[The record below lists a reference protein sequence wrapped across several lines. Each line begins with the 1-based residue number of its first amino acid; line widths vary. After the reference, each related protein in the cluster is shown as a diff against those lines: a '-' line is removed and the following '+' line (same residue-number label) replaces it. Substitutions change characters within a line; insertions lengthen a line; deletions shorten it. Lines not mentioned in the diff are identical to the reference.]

1 MKKSASPKS
10 SPAKSVQLGQS
21 FRPAATLSEITNSFI
36 LAQTKKNKD
45 TGANSVIAD
54 FATLSRMVIANMKSF
69 SIQDVL
75 ALSRSLD
82 TQCSALVPVIN
93 LWIEELKKHNRI
105 KLQMSCYDSEQ
116 WIFQ

>member
-1 MKKSASPKS
+1 MKPQRKPNKTSQAP
-10 SPAKSVQLGQS
+10 GQS
-21 FRPAATLSEITNSFI
+21 FKPAQTLSEITDAFI

-45 TGANSVIAD
+45 NGANSVVSD

-93 LWIEELKKHNRI
+93 LWVEELKKHNRI
-105 KLQMSCYDSEQ
+105 KLQISCYDAEQ
-116 WIFQ
+116 YIFQ